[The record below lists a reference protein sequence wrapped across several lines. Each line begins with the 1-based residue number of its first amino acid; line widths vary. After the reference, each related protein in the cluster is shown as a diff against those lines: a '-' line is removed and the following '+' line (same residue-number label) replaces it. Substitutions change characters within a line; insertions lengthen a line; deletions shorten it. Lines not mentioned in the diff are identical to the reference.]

1 VLIAG
6 VIARITYE
14 QTYYPNMPVVAQSV
28 QSGDLYY
35 CMDFTYQEEAQ
46 RIYDQDTRDP
56 CGLDGQIGAAY
67 EGQQGVA
74 CEELPHRPSGGG
86 NPRPALP
93 SAGPPGGGTLLRSG
107 GPKYDPVPP
116 MPDGGSTVEFQ
127 SKRGSHCY

>member
-6 VIARITYE
+6 IIVRITYE
-14 QTYYPNMPVVAQSV
+14 QIYYPSMPALAQSV

-46 RIYDQDTRDP
+46 RIYDQDTSEP
-56 CGLDGQIGAAY
+56 YSLDGQIGAAY
-67 EGQQGVA
+67 ERQQGVA

-93 SAGPPGGGTLLRSG
+93 SAGPPGGDTLLGSG
-107 GPKYDPVPP
+107 GPKDGAVPP
-116 MPDGGSTVEFQ
+116 MPDGGSTVEFP